1 MLKQPVLIRERVLVL
16 TIELMRRLHAYTS
29 CLPEFEADVLP
40 ILEHPKQFD
49 TAAEIAQAI
58 MARLNGEAAPI
69 KRFDK
74 TRRALAKKTLKG
86 PRGVRKVKHISEE
99 PQAEAIP

>member
-1 MLKQPVLIRERVLVL
+1 MIRQPVLLRARVLSL
-16 TIELMRRLHAYTS
+16 TVELMQRLHAYIS
-29 CLPEFEADVLP
+29 WLPEKESDVLP

-58 MARLNGEAAPI
+58 MARLNGEVAPI
-69 KRFDK
+69 DRFNK

-86 PRGVRKVKHISEE
+86 PRGVRKVKVTDPI
-99 PQAEAIP
+99 EANP